1 MEKCPIHDEAM
12 KGLREDIHEVRAVV
26 NRIEKMLHGN
36 GEGLT
41 VQAAK
46 NTDFR
51 LKAEKKEADEA
62 RNWKRIMPSVIGGI
76 ITALIVGLLL
86 VLFPLM
92 AKGEDYQNI
101 HQQLQQKQAQVDLL
115 KDSLNEAISVIN
127 IDSIKNKLTFIIV
140 KSKDEGLYFIED
152 SWTETHFFIRADG
165 NIDIT
170 IYDCAVYMFAD
181 GFLLKY
187 ETVKEPSVVITI
199 TPEDFVKLYDWL
211 KSMGVIQ

>member
-101 HQQLQQKQAQVDLL
+101 HKQIQVKQAQIDLL
-115 KDSLNEAISVIN
+115 NKEIKAIN
-127 IDSIKNKLTFIIV
+127 IDSLFSILTYTIKIKQPNIIPGEV
-140 KSKDEGLYFIED
+140 CINPGWQELEIVISHKGELIISIYECQDFYGVFGY
-152 SWTETHFFIRADG
+152 G
-165 NIDIT
+165 NTYRTKKAKIT
-170 IYDCAVYMFAD
+170 IPINEFDNLYKW
-181 GFLLKY
+181 LIS
-187 ETVKEPSVVITI
+187 KEVING
-199 TPEDFVKLYDWL
+199 K
-211 KSMGVIQ
+211 